1 MQSSV
6 QLQSVFLE
14 YLCKNSVPTTLFL
27 VNGVKL
33 QGFVTAFDNFS
44 VLLTR
49 DDRSQLVYKHAISAA
64 HPLPPIH
71 LGPRKRNE
79 ENSPFCSALPRQ
91 SDRLAA
97 PYRSNPGTRRP
108 EQHGVTQ
115 NQHCGCVCM
124 LLLLGA

>member
-1 MQSSV
+1 MVQSTV

-14 YLCKNSVPTTLFL
+14 YLCETSVPTTLFL

-64 HPLPPIH
+64 HPLPP
-71 LGPRKRNE
+71 PA
-79 ENSPFCSALPRQ
+79 F
-91 SDRLAA
+91 DLA
-97 PYRSNPGTRRP
+97 SVQG
-108 EQHGVTQ
+108 GFS
-115 NQHCGCVCM
+115 
-124 LLLLGA
+124 

>member
-1 MQSSV
+1 MVQSSV

-71 LGPRKRNE
+71 LGPD
-79 ENSPFCSALPRQ
+79 Q
-91 SDRLAA
+91 
-97 PYRSNPGTRRP
+97 T
-108 EQHGVTQ
+108 
-115 NQHCGCVCM
+115 
-124 LLLLGA
+124 